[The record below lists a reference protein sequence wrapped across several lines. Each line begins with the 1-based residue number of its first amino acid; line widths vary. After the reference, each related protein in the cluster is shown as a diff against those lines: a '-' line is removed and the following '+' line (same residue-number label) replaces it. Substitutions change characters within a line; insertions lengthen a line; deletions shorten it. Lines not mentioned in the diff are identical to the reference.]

1 MLIQTIYKK
10 AIDAGFPAEIKQF
23 NSGKYSVIIDGF
35 NIPDFFQQLEKLYKK
50 AHVHIDYNIYSR
62 YACVMDNTDYS
73 ENQVYNDNMQDLVN
87 AFWEAIHAGKNQNEA
102 KEIQREYAINHNIID
117 LFNKIYA

>member
-10 AIDAGFPAEIKQF
+10 AIDAGFTAEIKQF

-50 AHVHIDYNIYSR
+50 AHVHIDYDIYSQ
-62 YACVMDNTDYS
+62 YARIMDSADYS
-73 ENQVYNDNMQDLVN
+73 ENQAYNDNMQDLVN
-87 AFWEAIHAGKNQNEA
+87 TFWEAIHAGKNQQEA
-102 KEIQREYAINHNIID
+102 KTSQYEYAVNHNIID

>member
-35 NIPDFFQQLEKLYKK
+35 NISDFFQQLEKLYKK
-50 AHVHIDYNIYSR
+50 AHVHIDYDIYSQ
-62 YACVMDNTDYS
+62 YASIMDIIDYS
-73 ENQVYNDNMQDLVN
+73 ENQAYNDNMQDLVN
-87 AFWEAIHAGKNQNEA
+87 IFWEAIHAGKNQHEA
-102 KEIQREYAINHNIID
+102 KEAQREYAINHNIID